1 MRAKS
6 SKGKTSISPMVAT
19 LFGTGA
25 KARIVQWLYTEA
37 DPKETYPPRALARLA
52 GIPYGSVHKTLN
64 DLVKDRLVSVQESPR
79 GAEYRA
85 PFEDPRLKHLF
96 LLLRQDS
103 QLIATLRSKLRRFK
117 SIAYA
122 CVFGSFARGQ
132 THEKSDV
139 DVLVLGAA
147 AEDEWDIRTS
157 LQEIALKSAHEISP
171 QFLGTAE
178 FLADL
183 DKGEAVARSILANP
197 RIDLIGEAPWP
208 I

>member
-1 MRAKS
+1 
-6 SKGKTSISPMVAT
+6 MVAS
-19 LFGTGA
+19 LFGSGA
-25 KARIVQWLYTEA
+25 KARLVQWLYTEA
-37 DPKETYPPRALARLA
+37 NPQLTYPPRALARLA

-64 DLVKDRLVSVQESPR
+64 DLIKARLVSVHESPR

-103 QLIATLRSKLRRFK
+103 EFIATLRSKLRRFK
-117 SIAYA
+117 SIEYA

-132 THEKSDV
+132 THEQSDI
-139 DVLVLGAA
+139 DVLILGAS
-147 AEDEWDIRTS
+147 AEQEWDIRTS

-171 QFLGTAE
+171 QFLATAT

-183 DKGEAVARSILANP
+183 DKGEVVARSILANP
-197 RIDLIGEAPWP
+197 RIDLIGKAPWQ

>member
-1 MRAKS
+1 
-6 SKGKTSISPMVAT
+6 MVAT
-19 LFGTGA
+19 LFGKGA
-25 KARIVQWLYTEA
+25 KARIVQWLYTAA
-37 DPKETYPPRALARLA
+37 DPNESYPPRALARLA
-52 GIPYGSVHKTLN
+52 GIPYGSAHKTLN
-64 DLVKDRLVSVQESPR
+64 DLVKARLVSVRESPR
-79 GAEYRA
+79 GLEYRA

-103 QLIATLRSKLRRFK
+103 ELIAALRSKLRRFK
-117 SIAYA
+117 SIEYA

-139 DVLVLGAA
+139 DVLILGSS

-157 LQEIALKSAHEISP
+157 LQEVALKFSQEISP

-197 RIDLIGEAPWP
+197 RIDLIGEAPWQT
-208 I
+208 

>member
-1 MRAKS
+1 
-6 SKGKTSISPMVAT
+6 MVAS
-19 LFGTGA
+19 LFGSGA
-25 KARIVQWLYTEA
+25 KARIVQWLYTQA
-37 DPKETYPPRALARLA
+37 DPKDTYPPRALARLA

-64 DLVKDRLVSVQESPR
+64 DLVKARLVSVQESPR
-79 GAEYRA
+79 GVEYRA

-103 QLIATLRSKLRRFK
+103 EFIAMLRSKLRRFK
-117 SIAYA
+117 SIDYA

-132 THEKSDV
+132 THEKSDI
-139 DVLVLGAA
+139 DVLILGAS

-157 LQEIALKSAHEISP
+157 LQETGLKFSHEISP
-171 QFLGTAE
+171 QFLGTAV
-178 FLADL
+178 FIADL

-197 RIDLIGEAPWP
+197 RIDLIGEVPWQ